1 MADRLDTSNLIQVR
15 FHGNATEYFGIWIV
29 NVLLSIITLTIYSA
43 WAKVRNQ
50 KYFLGNTTIDE
61 RAFAYHATGLQIL
74 IGRIVVISFTIAAS
88 VIAQMSLFSSFVVT
102 IVFLVVTPWLI
113 NRGLAFRAAMT
124 SWSNIRFRFEGDYWH
139 AMLVFLVYPFLSAFT
154 LFIAYPYAQR
164 AKSRYTIGR
173 HNLGEHD
180 FAFDSPIRPFYFALL
195 MAAICALI
203 GAFFAYLVINGLLVA
218 VFITGVVG
226 PVTILFG
233 VLGMIALMSTGTV
246 YAAFTRNAI
255 YAGMI
260 LEFGHKFHS
269 TISPVRLVM
278 IVLTNTV
285 AVILSVGLMLP
296 WARVRLAKYLCEH
309 TWIEPNGSLDE
320 FVADLQQSP
329 TAVGDAFMDIES
341 IDVGIGV

>member
-164 AKSRYTIGR
+164 AKSRYTIG
-173 HNLGEHD
+173 
-180 FAFDSPIRPFYFALL
+180 
-195 MAAICALI
+195 
-203 GAFFAYLVINGLLVA
+203 
-218 VFITGVVG
+218 
-226 PVTILFG
+226 
-233 VLGMIALMSTGTV
+233 STTS
-246 YAAFTRNAI
+246 AN
-255 YAGMI
+255 
-260 LEFGHKFHS
+260 
-269 TISPVRLVM
+269 TISPSTVRLDHS
-278 IVLTNTV
+278 T
-285 AVILSVGLMLP
+285 
-296 WARVRLAKYLCEH
+296 
-309 TWIEPNGSLDE
+309 SL
-320 FVADLQQSP
+320 F
-329 TAVGDAFMDIES
+329 
-341 IDVGIGV
+341 